1 MLRSIAARA
10 RRSSSAA
17 ATKHPRIVL
26 TSVPN
31 KTTKPRVVVL
41 GSGWGGNK
49 VARAVDKNLFDVHV
63 VSPANHFL
71 FTPLL
76 PSTAVGTLEFRAVQE
91 PIRTIP
97 GLGQYYQAKAREID
111 VEKRTVRC
119 QGMFRRECF
128 FDVPYD
134 FLVVAAGCK
143 TNTFG
148 TPGVVESN
156 SVHFLKHL
164 YHARRIRARILECF
178 ERAASPL
185 VTDEKERAALVRFVA
200 VGGGATSCEF
210 ATELADLLERDLRKW
225 YPDIAKLASLVLVEA
240 GPNILGGFD
249 DACIS
254 YYTKHL
260 KKHGV
265 EVRTCEAV
273 AEVASNPDGGV
284 STATLARRDGSDST
298 ETLEFGCLVWSA
310 GLAPVK
316 FVDKSNL
323 ETGPHGRVLIDEY
336 LRAADRVFALGDCA
350 ADKNAPLPPT
360 ASSAEQQGAYLAKCL
375 NQSYATC
382 GPEDALSVPE
392 PVTPTAMPNDLLAPF
407 DAFWDAKSEFRY
419 VERGKMASM
428 GMWGGVA
435 DLTQLPGGG
444 GTLQGVTAFAAWRG
458 AYLSKQVSVANMIL
472 IPMFWFKSWLFGRD
486 ISRF

>member
-1 MLRSIAARA
+1 M
-10 RRSSSAA
+10 
-17 ATKHPRIVL
+17 
-26 TSVPN
+26 
-31 KTTKPRVVVL
+31 
-41 GSGWGGNK
+41 
-49 VARAVDKNLFDVHV
+49 
-63 VSPANHFL
+63 
-71 FTPLL
+71 
-76 PSTAVGTLEFRAVQE
+76 
-91 PIRTIP
+91 
-97 GLGQYYQAKAREID
+97 
-111 VEKRTVRC
+111 
-119 QGMFRRECF
+119 
-128 FDVPYD
+128 
-134 FLVVAAGCK
+134 
-143 TNTFG
+143 
-148 TPGVVESN
+148 
-156 SVHFLKHL
+156 
-164 YHARRIRARILECF
+164 
-178 ERAASPL
+178 
-185 VTDEKERAALVRFVA
+185 
-200 VGGGATSCEF
+200 
-210 ATELADLLERDLRKW
+210 
-225 YPDIAKLASLVLVEA
+225 EA

-284 STATLARRDGSDST
+284 STATLARRDGSDLT

-336 LRAADRVFALGDCA
+336 LRAADRVGCRVDIPWRRVAATPRVPRGYSAEAYRGDAADAAFERSFPAQVFALGDCA